1 MESKPEKTITL
12 PCRKYFEDRLIFFLD
27 CKYWSGKK
35 HDPDTEELLDKSIM
49 RAALEM
55 KAYYP
60 TIEMMEQDGLTV
72 VIEERVFKPDDLKT
86 KVEELDSPEP
96 TDVI

>member
-1 MESKPEKTITL
+1 MESTPQKTITL
-12 PCRKYFEDRLIFFLD
+12 PCRKYFEDRLFFFLD
-27 CKYWSGKK
+27 CKYWSGKTN
-35 HDPDTEELLDKSIM
+35 DPDMEELLDKSIM

-55 KAYYP
+55 KAYEYS
-60 TIEMMEQDGLTV
+60 IEMMEKEGFTV
-72 VIEERVFKPDDLKT
+72 VIEERVFEPADLKP